1 VNPEQPTTAP
11 TTEAPKDRHVL
22 TGALFR
28 RRSARVTL
36 SETPPLPKP
45 EPVRRPA
52 KVARMLALAHH
63 LQGAVDQASSPTG
76 RPSRASSGSRGRG

>member
-1 VNPEQPTTAP
+1 MTPEQPAAAP
-11 TTEAPKDRHVL
+11 RTETPSDRHIL
-22 TGALFR
+22 TGTLFW
-28 RRSARVTL
+28 RRSSRVTL

-63 LQGAVDQASSPTG
+63 LQLSGG
-76 RPSRASSGSRGRG
+76 RARRLPGV